1 MNYWLVVTPLG
12 EGRLV
17 LAPGESESHPARR
30 ARKGHLGGEEEEEEA
45 VLYRDQQ
52 QDDARRPL
60 PHLPLPRVEEL
71 RKERRQLV
79 ARKRDE
85 DCVCEDGGYDEHVQ
99 QAEPGADA

>member
-1 MNYWLVVTPLG
+1 M
-12 EGRLV
+12 R
-17 LAPGESESHPARR
+17 
-30 ARKGHLGGEEEEEEA
+30 RKGRLGGEEEEEEA

>member
-1 MNYWLVVTPLG
+1 M
-12 EGRLV
+12 R
-17 LAPGESESHPARR
+17 
-30 ARKGHLGGEEEEEEA
+30 RKGRLGGEEEEEEA

-99 QAEPGADA
+99 QAEPGADAAHSRAAGPAAEVAHLIKSSNLG